1 MVEAEKVPLNKDS
14 LVPGALLREQDAL
27 RELLINAK
35 RGDQL
40 KNLYDHIIE
49 VMDFLVVNYPHDA
62 LSRFEEV
69 SYLIKEGDE
78 SKIRQFLKTQENKR
92 YAAHSESTAKVTSQ
106 FIQSSNAMILV
117 SRSEVHFLF

>member
-1 MVEAEKVPLNKDS
+1 MVETEKVPLNKDS

-27 RELLINAK
+27 RELLINSK

-49 VMDFLVVNYPHDA
+49 VMDFLVVNYPCDA
-62 LSRFEEV
+62 LSKFEEV

-78 SKIRQFLKTQENKR
+78 AKIRQFLKTQEHKR
-92 YAAHSESTAKVTSQ
+92 YAAHSESTAKATQQ
-106 FIQSSNAMILV
+106 FLHSSNAMILV
-117 SRSEVHFLF
+117 SES